1 MQSKISQARL
11 RRCKDASRLMFIIH
25 IFGLNSLNKYAE
37 ILLVDHTLQVL
48 REPHTATN
56 KKCDEDKNTEPV

>member
-1 MQSKISQARL
+1 
-11 RRCKDASRLMFIIH
+11 MFIIH